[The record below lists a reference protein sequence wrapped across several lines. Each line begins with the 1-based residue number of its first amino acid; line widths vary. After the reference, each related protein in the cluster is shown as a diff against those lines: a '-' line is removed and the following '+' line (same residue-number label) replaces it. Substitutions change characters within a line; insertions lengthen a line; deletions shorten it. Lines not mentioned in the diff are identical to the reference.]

1 MEGAWSERHT
11 KPKLIWGFVDPG
23 MFDLILNY
31 RILSKVVVFYELCFA
46 RIILAVRTVRKQE
59 KS

>member
-31 RILSKVVVFYELCFA
+31 RILSKGVVFYEL
-46 RIILAVRTVRKQE
+46 
-59 KS
+59 